1 MELILKIIIFLLV
14 APLVIKFILSIISG
28 IVHKNTY
35 NEKLQKEN
43 FIIKDSIFN
52 EFSTKG
58 LAIDEQEERI
68 AILRSGDSEDIEIL
82 SYKDILGVEILIDGE
97 VVSRTSRSSQ
107 VSRAIIGGLL
117 FGGLGLLAGAL
128 CGKEVLKDNVKQIYL
143 KLYLN
148 SRINTIFELDLLG
161 IETTPNTPY
170 FKKVMKKAKLWEDYL
185 IKMIKKADLKDETI
199 E

>member
-52 EFSTKG
+52 EFSTRG
-58 LAIDEQEERI
+58 LAIDEQEERL
-68 AILRSGDSEDIEIL
+68 AILRSEDIEIL
-82 SYKDILGVEILIDGE
+82 SYRDILGVEILIDGE

-117 FGGLGLLAGAL
+117 FGGLGFLAGAL
-128 CGKEVLKDNVKQIYL
+128 CGKSVMKDNIKQIYL

-148 SRINTIFELDLLG
+148 SKINTIFELDLLG

-170 FKKVMKKAKLWEDYL
+170 FKKVMKKTKLWENYL
-185 IKMIKKADLKDETI
+185 IKMIKKADLKDKTI

>member
-117 FGGLGLLAGAL
+117 FGGLGAL
-128 CGKEVLKDNVKQIYL
+128 CGKEVLKDNVKQVYL
-143 KLYLN
+143 KLYIN
-148 SRINTIFELDLLG
+148 SRINTVFELDLLE

-185 IKMIKKADLKDETI
+185 IKMIKKQILKMKQ
-199 E
+199 

>member
-52 EFSTKG
+52 EFSTRG
-58 LAIDEQEERI
+58 LAIDEQEERL
-68 AILRSGDSEDIEIL
+68 AILRSEDIEIL
-82 SYKDILGVEILIDGE
+82 SYRDILGVEILIDGE

-117 FGGLGLLAGAL
+117 FGGLGFLAGAL

-170 FKKVMKKAKLWEDYL
+170 FKKVMKKTKLWENYL
-185 IKMIKKADLKDETI
+185 IKMIKKADFKDETI